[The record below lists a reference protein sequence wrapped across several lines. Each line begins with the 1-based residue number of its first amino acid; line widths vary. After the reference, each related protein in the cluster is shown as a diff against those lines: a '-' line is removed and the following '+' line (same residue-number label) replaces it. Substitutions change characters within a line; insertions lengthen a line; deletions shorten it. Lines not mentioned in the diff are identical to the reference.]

1 MKDGAALNYID
12 FRKHRGY
19 RYAYLTDQEVIDYL
33 LALSLELRSAYNFY
47 QDVLYTARY

>member
-1 MKDGAALNYID
+1 MKDGTALNYID
-12 FRKHRGY
+12 FRKRRGY

-47 QDVLYTARY
+47 QDVLYTTRY